1 MESPSRGC
9 SAKSWV
15 MKGDRSKE
23 ICVLHYLP
31 VEEYPPLQNLML
43 AFCEQKEM
51 NVVIFSGS
59 LEANKCYSRL
69 LADNITAFFFPYSK
83 TGGWRSK
90 CDFVSF
96 IRKETVSRRFDCVF
110 AFGDEFS
117 GLVGSRMSA
126 KVKAL
131 HLHELPPQSRI
142 WNKYV
147 SKSLLLELVLLKLV
161 IKQFDWV
168 SQVTPKRAELF
179 SRRFKVQCRNLF
191 NYPSASFASNIPERA
206 VNDKLKI
213 VYVGSCNPVSI
224 QVSILSM
231 LSKLYGVEL
240 SVLPTNSEG
249 LDYIA
254 GLDGVQIL
262 RRVPYSELPNLL
274 GQFDVGLVLYNG
286 HSDNMRYGVPNKL
299 IEYLRCGLHVVYH
312 SALESVTDF
321 VRAHQLNSVVH
332 ILPNSTVH
340 QVKFIENDLSK
351 RVKSFGLAMH
361 EFTFEQ
367 EYQELFEFLSSENA
381 DVNED

>member
-1 MESPSRGC
+1 MTG
-9 SAKSWV
+9 K
-15 MKGDRSKE
+15 RSSQ

-43 AFCEQKEM
+43 AFCEQNGM

-59 LEANKCYSRL
+59 LEVNECDTRL
-69 LADNITAFFFPYSK
+69 VGDNVTAFFLPYK
-83 TGGWRSK
+83 TTGGWRQK
-90 CDFVSF
+90 RDFAAF
-96 IRKETVSRRFDCVF
+96 IRKETITRHFDCVI
-110 AFGDEFS
+110 AYGDEFS
-117 GLVGSRMSA
+117 GLVCSRMNA

-131 HLHELPPQSRI
+131 HLHELPPQLSIR
-142 WNKYV
+142 NKFV
-147 SKSLLLELVLLKLV
+147 SNSLLLELVLLRFV
-161 IKQFDWV
+161 IRRFGWV

-179 SRRFKVQCRNLF
+179 SKRFNVQCRNLF
-191 NYPSASFASNIPERA
+191 NFPSAGFASNIPENVA
-206 VNDKLKI
+206 NDKLKI

-224 QVSILSM
+224 QVSTLKM
-231 LSKLYGVEL
+231 LSKSNGVEL

-262 RRVPYSELPNLL
+262 RRVPYSKLPNLL

-286 HSDNMRYGVPNKL
+286 HSENMRYGVPNKL

-321 VRAHQLNSVVH
+321 VRAHQLTSVVH
-332 ILPNSTVH
+332 ILPNSNVH
-340 QVKFIENDLSK
+340 QIEFIENELSK
-351 RVKSFGLAMH
+351 RVNSFRLAMH

-367 EYQELFEFLSSENA
+367 EYQELFEFLSIENA